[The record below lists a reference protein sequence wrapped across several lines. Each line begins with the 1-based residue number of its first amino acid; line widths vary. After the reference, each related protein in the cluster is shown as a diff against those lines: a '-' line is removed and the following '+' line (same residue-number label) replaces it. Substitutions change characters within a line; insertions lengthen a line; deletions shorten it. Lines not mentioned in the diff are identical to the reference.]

1 MSEKIK
7 LTNEAVLISLFA
19 AFISA
24 GCFIQVPFFGGV
36 PIVFQDMFAI
46 FTGLMLGAIYGSIAV
61 IVFLCLGILGL
72 PVFSGKAGLH
82 VILHGVTGG
91 FLIGYL
97 FAAFTAGILAK
108 FFLKVSSGKIKNS
121 ILLIIISLVAMI
133 VIFVCGVFGFMRV
146 TDCGLA
152 KAVTAVVIPFIPGT
166 VVKIILLFLL
176 GKRFFPVINNYI
188 SK

>member
-46 FTGLMLGAIYGSIAV
+46 FTGLMLGAVYGSIAV

-108 FFLKVSSGKIKNS
+108 FFLKVSSAPTVLVVE
-121 ILLIIISLVAMI
+121 ILGVRVAETEHEFFRDLCLNHLVS
-133 VIFVCGVFGFMRV
+133 VSRHE
-146 TDCGLA
+146 
-152 KAVTAVVIPFIPGT
+152 
-166 VVKIILLFLL
+166 
-176 GKRFFPVINNYI
+176 
-188 SK
+188 